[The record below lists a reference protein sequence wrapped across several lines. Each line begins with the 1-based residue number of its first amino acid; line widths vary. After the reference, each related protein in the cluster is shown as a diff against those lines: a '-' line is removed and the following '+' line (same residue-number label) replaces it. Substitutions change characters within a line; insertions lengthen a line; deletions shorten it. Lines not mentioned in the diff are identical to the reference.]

1 MKESPRVVKKR
12 GASPPILPGFTEKVI
27 NKRKLTDV
35 RIHQVKEETV
45 VQVDKICRETEENYP
60 EFFCCS

>member
-12 GASPPILPGFTEKVI
+12 GASPLILPGFPEKVTY
-27 NKRKLTDV
+27 KRKLTDV

-45 VQVDKICRETEENYP
+45 VQVDET
-60 EFFCCS
+60 